1 MQLGIGLGLG
11 FRSNVHQPLAAP
23 PNREMLVKAIA
34 ELRHV
39 SAKYRGARI
48 IFEPYAVFR
57 PEAGEEIVTALVK
70 RSGKALPKEWG
81 PQYLALHAL
90 TDVEVLE
97 TVFLVDDAFCI
108 DDPAYSSGSFVCRV
122 DPVESVHN
130 GE

>member
-1 MQLGIGLGLG
+1 MMLGIGLGLS
-11 FRSNVHQPLAAP
+11 FRPNVPQPPAAP

-48 IFEPYAVFR
+48 VFEPYAVFR

-90 TDVEVLE
+90 TDVEALE
-97 TVFLVDDAFCI
+97 TTFLVDDAFRV
-108 DDPAYSSGSFVCRV
+108 DDPAYATGTLVCRV
-122 DPVESVHN
+122 NPVESVDN
-130 GE
+130 GD